1 MPWKSPESARLHE
14 LAQHFRHF
22 AGETQQPNYAC
33 MMIRTADALDSQAAK
48 LEGLPNP
55 AGLVETLESARSYT

>member
-22 AGETQQPNYAC
+22 AGETQQPEYAR

-48 LEGLPNP
+48 LEGSPDP
-55 AGLVETLESARSYT
+55 ARPVEALESTRSHT